1 MRRLRAG
8 LVTPPPG
15 GLGTRSGGTRTPP
28 RGARWTGTGAN
39 ASSPETRT
47 REPKVAAVERREAR
61 LRRHGGDAPR
71 QACRAA
77 SPAAQGTCAKPPRF
91 SALRS
96 LKGARKGRRP
106 TRGRS
111 NNTGAHARPFGIRAM
126 ALGLSRRSAAKAGCL
141 TFKSKNRGGR
151 TNSFN
156 AASAFARQRCACRCA
171 RSSPPAS
178 PRPRASRLRPAS
190 RWSRSNRAA
199 RRR

>member
-126 ALGLSRRSAAKAGCL
+126 MLGCL
-141 TFKSKNRGGR
+141 KIKSMRRWRLNVLPAVDVNLGAVHVRRCLRAQHVDDLGHLVGR
-151 TNSFN
+151 
-156 AASAFARQRCACRCA
+156 A
-171 RSSPPAS
+171 
-178 PRPRASRLRPAS
+178 
-190 RWSRSNRAA
+190 
-199 RRR
+199 

>member
-47 REPKVAAVERREAR
+47 RGTEIAAVERREAR

-77 SPAAQGTCAKPPRF
+77 SPAAQGLAPSPRVF
-91 SALRS
+91 
-96 LKGARKGRRP
+96 
-106 TRGRS
+106 
-111 NNTGAHARPFGIRAM
+111 
-126 ALGLSRRSAAKAGCL
+126 RRSAP
-141 TFKSKNRGGR
+141 SRGRGR
-151 TNSFN
+151 DDGLPG
-156 AASAFARQRCACRCA
+156 AAQII
-171 RSSPPAS
+171 
-178 PRPRASRLRPAS
+178 RAHT
-190 RWSRSNRAA
+190 RALLEYG
-199 RRR
+199 R